1 LASDIVE
8 VPVQVRTDNAA
19 EKRVELHLHTQ
30 MSAMD
35 GVTSVGELIK
45 RAAQWGHKAIAVT
58 TTGLYRL
65 IPRPVRRPKRIK

>member
-1 LASDIVE
+1 
-8 VPVQVRTDNAA
+8 VQVRTDNAA

-58 TTGLYRL
+58 DHGVVQAY
-65 IPRPVRRPKRIK
+65 PRPVRRPKRIK